1 MIKCNDNKIINHIL
15 NYDNPSNYNEI
26 IQCLSNLKYSLNDE
40 SYPKFDKLLNILI
53 NNGYEIYNIIN
64 NHNNLDFSN
73 TDVSIK
79 NVLNIATTEL
89 KHDNFLKKY
98 SKSITSLQIEY
109 LSKIIKEKIYSDS
122 YTEKRFIEII
132 SILKEREDINSFINN
147 VFTYYLDINNLK
159 NNSKLSDATTISYN
173 YSKIIDE
180 NSMNSFLDLVL
191 QIPGDTLKGI
201 GIINKLKNYISIE
214 NLKKIPSYVASSID
228 KLIYKEILSIYS
240 NNIDKMLSDNEL
252 KKQLM
257 DFLLLD
263 IEHSDSII
271 TALNLLTTNY
281 ETIDNLNDLIF
292 YYINNDSFNSKEEEK
307 IIFTINKYMNNYT
320 DDDVLNSLVCILSK
334 NTYTD
339 EKINKILKLFNEQAV
354 MRINMIDNYENYSD
368 VLKTNMILINII
380 NRNFHYMNCWLN
392 KMTDDSLI
400 IDSLRYIKQT
410 KIRFT
415 SKLKKNDL
423 NITLSKIYENTTN
436 DVIKEIISE
445 MSTKY
450 SFSEL
455 NKEDE
460 SVQLQN

>member
-1 MIKCNDNKIINHIL
+1 MIKCDDNKIINHIL

-26 IQCLSNLKYSLNDE
+26 INCLSNLKYSLNDE

-64 NHNNLDFSN
+64 NHNNFDFSN
-73 TDVSIK
+73 IDVSIK

-122 YTEKRFIEII
+122 YTEKRFVEII

-159 NNSKLSDATTISYN
+159 NNSKLSDATVISYN
-173 YSKIIDE
+173 YSKIINE

-252 KKQLM
+252 KKQLL
-257 DFLLLD
+257 DFLILD

-271 TALNLLTTNY
+271 TTLNLLTTNY

-292 YYINNDSFNSKEEEK
+292 YYIDNDAFNSKEEEK
-307 IIFTINKYMNNYT
+307 IMFTINKYMNNYT

-334 NTYTD
+334 NTHAD
-339 EKINKILKLFNEQAV
+339 AKINKILKLFDEQIV
-354 MRINMIDNYENYSD
+354 MKMNMIDNYENYSD

-380 NRNFHYMNCWLN
+380 NRNFYYMNCWLN

-400 IDSLRYIKQT
+400 IDSLRYIKQSR
-410 KIRFT
+410 IRFT

-445 MSTKY
+445 MNTKY
-450 SFSEL
+450 SFGEL

>member
-1 MIKCNDNKIINHIL
+1 MIKCDDNKIINHIL

-26 IQCLSNLKYSLNDE
+26 INCLSNLKYSLNDE

-73 TDVSIK
+73 IDVSIK

-159 NNSKLSDATTISYN
+159 NNSKLSDATAISYN
-173 YSKIIDE
+173 YSKIINE

-252 KKQLM
+252 KKQLL
-257 DFLLLD
+257 DFLILD

-271 TALNLLTTNY
+271 TTLNLLTTNY

-307 IIFTINKYMNNYT
+307 IMFTINKYMNNYT

-334 NTYTD
+334 NTHAD
-339 EKINKILKLFNEQAV
+339 AKINKILKLFDEQIV
-354 MRINMIDNYENYSD
+354 VKMNMIDNYENYSD

-380 NRNFHYMNCWLN
+380 NRNFYYMNCWLN

-400 IDSLRYIKQT
+400 IDSLRYIKQS

-445 MSTKY
+445 MNTKY
-450 SFSEL
+450 SFGEL

>member
-1 MIKCNDNKIINHIL
+1 MIKCDDNKIINHIL

-26 IQCLSNLKYSLNDE
+26 INCLSNLKYSLNDE

-73 TDVSIK
+73 IDVSIK

-159 NNSKLSDATTISYN
+159 NNSKLSDAIAISYN
-173 YSKIIDE
+173 YSKIINE

-252 KKQLM
+252 KKQLL
-257 DFLLLD
+257 DFLILD

-271 TALNLLTTNY
+271 TTLNLLTTNY

-292 YYINNDSFNSKEEEK
+292 YYINNDGFNSKEEEK
-307 IIFTINKYMNNYT
+307 IMFTINKYMNNYT

-334 NTYTD
+334 NTHAD
-339 EKINKILKLFNEQAV
+339 AKINKILKLFDEQIV
-354 MRINMIDNYENYSD
+354 MKMNMIDNYENYSD

-380 NRNFHYMNCWLN
+380 NRNFYYMNCWLN

-400 IDSLRYIKQT
+400 IDSLRYIKQSR
-410 KIRFT
+410 IRFT

-445 MSTKY
+445 MNTKY
-450 SFSEL
+450 SFGEL